1 MPFSEVFFHLV
12 MRIDQSAGKL
22 HELTR
27 KVVETKLAEDITA
40 FGGVSLA
47 VNLLPDHV
55 HILLQSLPTASPDA
69 IVGILMENSTEL
81 VTGMGRDEKL
91 VWEKEYGAVS
101 VSKSHIEIV
110 SKYIETQPERHR
122 TGKLNDTLERTNS
135 E

>member
-1 MPFSEVFFHLV
+1 MPFSEVFFHIL
-12 MRIDQSAGKL
+12 MRIDINAGKL

-27 KVVETKLAEDITA
+27 KVVETKIAEDVA
-40 FGGVSLA
+40 SFGGACLA
-47 VNLLPDHV
+47 VHLLPDHV
-55 HILLQSLPTASPDA
+55 HILIQSHPTASADA

-101 VSKSHIEIV
+101 VSKSHLEIV
-110 SKYIETQPERHR
+110 SKYVETQPERHR
-122 TGKLNDTLERTNS
+122 TGKLNETLERINP